1 MTHPPSTQST
11 LSPRWQHWSIRY
23 GGALA
28 ATGIAGW
35 VWFLWPVMHQ
45 DPFVIFIAAVIVSA
59 RLFGFGPALL
69 CTAASV
75 TAIDFF
81 VFTPHFSIVLSSTN
95 YERLVVFVTVS
106 VLTAGLA
113 RQRSRA
119 ETSAIDVRQRMAAIV
134 ESSNDAILSTT
145 PDGIITT
152 WNHGAEQLYGYSAE
166 EIVGKHIALLA
177 APESTSEA
185 GRNGERLNRDDSV
198 EGYPTEHL
206 RKDGTRVSVLLSI
219 SPLRGRRSA
228 LLGSS
233 TIARDVTAQQ
243 KAEEALRRNEK
254 LAMAGRLSAAIA
266 HEINNPLEA
275 VTSLLYLARRDQT
288 GREEYLD
295 MAEKEVQRISAIAQ
309 QTLGFLREGSS
320 PTQLDVAEVLDEIIQ
335 LYSTKLDSKHIRV
348 DKQYGPRREVCG
360 FPGELRQLFANL
372 IINAADALSDGGL
385 VCFRIARVHDYSN
398 GYRAGVRVTIAD
410 NGTGIRRSD
419 MANLFEPFFTTKK
432 ALGTGLGLWL
442 SHGIAQKH
450 GGWIRVRSRATPGRS
465 GTVFAVFLPETL
477 AERDNATATNC
488 Y

>member
-1 MTHPPSTQST
+1 MTQQLSTQST
-11 LSPRWQHWSIRY
+11 LRPRWQHWSIRY

-81 VFTPHFSIVLSSTN
+81 VFTPHFSLALSSTN
-95 YERLVVFVTVS
+95 YERLLVFVTVS
-106 VLTAGLA
+106 VLAAGLA
-113 RQRSRA
+113 RQRTRA
-119 ETSAIDVRQRMAAIV
+119 ETSALDVRQRMAAIV

-152 WNHGAEQLYGYSAE
+152 WNHGAEQLYGYSAD

-177 APESTSEA
+177 APERTSGA
-185 GRNGERLNRDDSV
+185 SGDGERLKSQESV
-198 EGYPTEHL
+198 EEYPTEHL

-219 SPLRGRRSA
+219 SPLRGRRA

-233 TIARDVTAQQ
+233 TIARDVTAQK

-275 VTSLLYLARRDQT
+275 LTNLLYLARRDQA
-288 GREEYLD
+288 GREPYLD
-295 MAEKEVQRISAIAQ
+295 MAEKEVQRVSAIAQ
-309 QTLGFLREGSS
+309 QTLGFLREGSP

-335 LYSTKLDSKHIRV
+335 LYSTKLESKHIRV
-348 DKQYGPRREVCG
+348 HKQYGPQREVCG
-360 FPGELRQLFANL
+360 FSGELRQLFANL
-372 IINAADALSDGGL
+372 LINAADALSDGGL
-385 VCFRIARVHDYSN
+385 LCFRIARVHDYSN

-410 NGTGIRRSD
+410 NGTGIRRND

-432 ALGTGLGLWL
+432 AHGAGLGLWL
-442 SHGIAQKH
+442 SHGIAEKH

-477 AERDNATATNC
+477 AARDST
-488 Y
+488 